1 METDINQHFL
11 DTIHF
16 RPLIKDSFKEAGPDG
31 LIDTILDYT
40 AVDDELSLTDKVN
53 LENHYRTLKSK
64 EKSEG
69 SELKDE
75 IEKKLKEMLNER
87 KTFKRNYS
95 ETEKESFDNKKFLD
109 NLLKFMDSTSKSL
122 IVLKLDDVSYKYLF
136 SYTFSKNFSDVYRL
150 YKLMFPNLKIDL
162 SKSKFVFGKFK
173 DDKSYEESNWNKF
186 IDLTTNYSYYFEG
199 DMKQE
204 DFDKDME
211 VNNELIIKL
220 NKYCLIDSK
229 IIDNISLIVE
239 KNKKISE
246 LSDELNK
253 LINEHNELSMYK
265 LSTVQLDTLQ
275 KSQDTQNVPQLSLET
290 DSNDQLFVEINND
303 SKNSFVPLIAEDS
316 ILQKRSKALQNY
328 YDLRPL
334 PGISMIPESS
344 RNEIKSI
351 DDLTQESTERGDN
364 CVLYNKYFGRLVLL
378 EYFNRYLFDELKEF
392 ELVKTLSNFEYK
404 QLIKYYNEQID
415 SYDES
420 DKIEDMKEF
429 INRCL
434 SEISSREK
442 EDKILIFIK
451 DYFRFTNNL
460 EDKMKFTEISR
471 IVNNNF
477 VEKVSNVQL
486 ADYLKKLGLAKKR
499 YNDGI
504 YWYGLVDRKEEV
516 EKNVQKKFKELNK
529 PREETSYEKT
539 LKNMVSTPSIN
550 DNKDLQQSNITVI
563 RKTNVLQQLNR
574 SYITPN

>member
-1 METDINQHFL
+1 MEIDINQHLL

-31 LIDTILDYT
+31 LIDTNLDYT
-40 AVDDELSLTDKVN
+40 SVDDELSLTDKLN

-75 IEKKLKEMLNER
+75 IEKKLKDMLNER
-87 KTFKRNYS
+87 KAFKRNYS
-95 ETEKESFDNKKFLD
+95 ETEKESFDNKVFLD
-109 NLLKFMDSTSKSL
+109 NLMQFMELTRKSL
-122 IVLKLDDVSYKYLF
+122 IVLKLDEITYKYIY
-136 SYTFSKNFSDVYRL
+136 SYSLSINFIDIYRL

-162 SKSKFVFGKFK
+162 SKSKFVLRESKKEQSF
-173 DDKSYEESNWNKF
+173 EESSWNKF
-186 IDLTTNYSYYFEG
+186 IDLTTKYSYYFEG

-204 DFDKDME
+204 DFDKDTHI
-211 VNNELIIKL
+211 NGDLIAKL
-220 NKYCLIDSK
+220 NKYCLIDDK
-229 IIDNISLIVE
+229 IIDNIDLIVE
-239 KNKKISE
+239 KNKKIFE
-246 LSDELNK
+246 LSNEINK

-265 LSTVQLDTLQ
+265 LSTVQLDTLE
-275 KSQDTQNVPQLSLET
+275 KVGETNITPQFSLEVV
-290 DSNDQLFVEINND
+290 SGDQLLVEINNE
-303 SKNSFVPLIAEDS
+303 SKNSFVLNTAEDT
-316 ILQKRSKALQNY
+316 ILQKRSKALKNY
-328 YDLRPL
+328 YDLRAL
-334 PGISMIPESS
+334 PSISMIPESS
-344 RNEIKSI
+344 RNQIKCI
-351 DDLTQESTERGDN
+351 NEENYETESTEHGEN
-364 CVLYNKYFGRLVLL
+364 CVLYNKYFGRLILL
-378 EYFNRYLFDELKEF
+378 EYYNRYIFDQLSEF
-392 ELVKTLSNFEYK
+392 EFVKTLSNFEYK
-404 QLIKYYNEQID
+404 QLIKYYGEQID

-420 DKIEDMKEF
+420 DKLEDMKEF

-451 DYFRFTNNL
+451 DYFRFTNHL

-539 LKNMVSTPSIN
+539 LKNMLPVSEN
-550 DNKDLQQSNITVI
+550 NDLQQSNITVI
-563 RKTNVLQQLNR
+563 RKTNVVDQLNR

>member
-1 METDINQHFL
+1 MEIDINQHLL

-16 RPLIKDSFKEAGPDG
+16 RPLIKDSFKESGPDG
-31 LIDTILDYT
+31 LIDSQLDYT
-40 AVDDELSLTDKVN
+40 AVDDGLSLTDKFN
-53 LENHYRTLKSK
+53 LENHYKTLKSK

-87 KTFKRNYS
+87 KSFKRNYS

-122 IVLKLDDVSYKYLF
+122 IVLKLDEVSYKYIF
-136 SYTFSKNFSDVYRL
+136 SNTFSKNFADVYRL

-162 SKSKFVFGKFK
+162 SKSKFIFGKLK
-173 DDKSYEESNWNKF
+173 EESKWNKF

-199 DMKQE
+199 DMKQTN
-204 DFDKDME
+204 FDKDTE
-211 VNNELIIKL
+211 VNCELITKL

-229 IIDNISLIVE
+229 IIDNIDLIVE
-239 KNKKISE
+239 KNKKISK

-265 LSTVQLDTLQ
+265 LSTVQLDTLE
-275 KSQDTQNVPQLSLET
+275 KSQDTQNVPQLSLE
-290 DSNDQLFVEINND
+290 SNDQILVEINNAYKY
-303 SKNSFVPLIAEDS
+303 SLLPLTAEDS
-316 ILQKRSKALQNY
+316 ILQKRSKALKNY
-328 YDLRPL
+328 YDLRTL

-351 DDLTQESTERGDN
+351 EDLEHESTESGEN

-486 ADYLKKLGLAKKR
+486 ADYLKKLG
-499 YNDGI
+499 
-504 YWYGLVDRKEEV
+504 
-516 EKNVQKKFKELNK
+516 
-529 PREETSYEKT
+529 
-539 LKNMVSTPSIN
+539 
-550 DNKDLQQSNITVI
+550 ITDC
-563 RKTNVLQQLNR
+563 
-574 SYITPN
+574 P

>member
-1 METDINQHFL
+1 MEIDINQHLL

-16 RPLIKDSFKEAGPDG
+16 RPLIKDSFKEVGPDG
-31 LIDTILDYT
+31 LIDTNLDYT
-40 AVDDELSLTDKVN
+40 SVDDELSLTDKLN

-75 IEKKLKEMLNER
+75 IEKKLKDMLNER
-87 KTFKRNYS
+87 KAFKRNYS
-95 ETEKESFDNKKFLD
+95 ETEKESFDNKVFLD
-109 NLLKFMDSTSKSL
+109 NLMQFMELTRKSL
-122 IVLKLDDVSYKYLF
+122 IVLKLDEITYKYIY
-136 SYTFSKNFSDVYRL
+136 SYSLSINFIDIYRL

-162 SKSKFVFGKFK
+162 SKSKFVLRESKKEQSF
-173 DDKSYEESNWNKF
+173 EESSWNKF
-186 IDLTTNYSYYFEG
+186 IDLTTKYSYYFEG

-204 DFDKDME
+204 DFDKDTHI
-211 VNNELIIKL
+211 NGDLIAKL
-220 NKYCLIDSK
+220 NKYCLIDDK
-229 IIDNISLIVE
+229 IIDNIDLIVE
-239 KNKKISE
+239 KNKKIFE
-246 LSDELNK
+246 LSNEINK

-265 LSTVQLDTLQ
+265 LSTVQLDTLE
-275 KSQDTQNVPQLSLET
+275 KVGETNITPQFSLEVV
-290 DSNDQLFVEINND
+290 SGDQLLFEINNE
-303 SKNSFVPLIAEDS
+303 SKNSFVLNTAEDT
-316 ILQKRSKALQNY
+316 ILQKRSKALKNY
-328 YDLRPL
+328 YDLRAL
-334 PGISMIPESS
+334 PSISMIPESS
-344 RNEIKSI
+344 RNQIKCI
-351 DDLTQESTERGDN
+351 NEENYETESTEHSEN
-364 CVLYNKYFGRLVLL
+364 CVLYNKYFGRLILL
-378 EYFNRYLFDELKEF
+378 EYYNRYIFDQLSEF
-392 ELVKTLSNFEYK
+392 EFVKTLSNFEYK
-404 QLIKYYNEQID
+404 QLIKYYGEQID

-420 DKIEDMKEF
+420 DKLEDMKEF

-451 DYFRFTNNL
+451 DYFRFTNHL

-539 LKNMVSTPSIN
+539 LKNMLPVSEN
-550 DNKDLQQSNITVI
+550 NDLQQSNITVI
-563 RKTNVLQQLNR
+563 RKTNVVDQLNR